1 MSTTPRLELPHVGRP
16 DAGTHLVSEWIVGSA
31 EGSRTAA
38 DMALAEWS
46 DNMGRGPDGG
56 SDGSLALHIF
66 LNTDGSS
73 LLHYSQWTS
82 DEAHLA
88 WAHARRDGMIGK
100 LDAVVPGIERPGL
113 HRTHVY
119 RSITADTS
127 LTRRLIVL
135 ATVDATGPER
145 QRSWADTVV
154 AAQQETP
161 LPGLVAAHFHL
172 TKDGTRVLKYSEWS
186 DVAAHEA
193 ALPVLA
199 ASPAWR
205 RVLEHAGTRH
215 LGFKRYEPYGSVMR
229 DGSAG

>member
-1 MSTTPRLELPHVGRP
+1 MTTTPRLELPRIGRP

-46 DNMGRGPDGG
+46 ENKGRGPDGDT
-56 SDGSLALHIF
+56 DGSLALHIF

-88 WAHARRDGMIGK
+88 WARNRRDGMIGK
-100 LDAVVPGIERPGL
+100 LDEVVPGIERPGL
-113 HRTHVY
+113 HRTRVY
-119 RSITADTS
+119 RSITADTT
-127 LTRRLIVL
+127 LTPGLIVL
-135 ATVDATGPER
+135 ATVDADTPER

-161 LPGLVAAHFHL
+161 LPGLVSAHFHL

-199 ASPAWR
+199 ASPAWGK
-205 RVLEHAGTRH
+205 VLEHAGTRH
-215 LGFKRYEPYGSVMR
+215 LGFKRYEIHGSVTR
-229 DGSAG
+229 DGAGR

>member
-1 MSTTPRLELPHVGRP
+1 MSTTPRLELPRVGRP

-38 DMALAEWS
+38 DMTLAAWS
-46 DNMGRGPDGG
+46 DNMGRGPGG
-56 SDGSLALHIF
+56 DADGSLALHIF

-88 WAHARRDGMIGK
+88 WARSRRDGVISK
-100 LDAVVPGIERPGL
+100 LDEVVPGIERPGL

-119 RSITADTS
+119 RSITGDAS
-127 LTRRLIVL
+127 LTPRLIVL
-135 ATVDATGPER
+135 ATVDATGPES

-154 AAQQETP
+154 AAQRETP

-172 TKDGTRVLKYSEWS
+172 TKDGTRVLKYSEWA

-199 ASPAWR
+199 SSPAWGK
-205 RVLEHAGTRH
+205 VLAHAGTRH
-215 LGFKRYEPYGSVMR
+215 LGFKRYELYGSVTR
-229 DGSAG
+229 DSTAR